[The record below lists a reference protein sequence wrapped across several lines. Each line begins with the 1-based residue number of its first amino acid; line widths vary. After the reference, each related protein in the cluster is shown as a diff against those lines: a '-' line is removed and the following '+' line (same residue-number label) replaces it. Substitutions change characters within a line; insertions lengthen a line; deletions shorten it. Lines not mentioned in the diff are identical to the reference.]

1 MMKKAECY
9 SECPQ
14 VILYVMPKIGKNNMK
29 NVSNCCIQIVE
40 MNLIQK
46 GQNRSKNFQF
56 DPKIIQFDP
65 KIIQFDPKCDSSG
78 DAKNC
83 QKEYEERKKLTM
95 ATFES

>member
-46 GQNRSKNFQF
+46 SQIRSKN
-56 DPKIIQFDP
+56 IQFDP

-78 DAKNC
+78 DAKNW